1 MRILWCITGAG
12 EFMKESVGALSKL
25 KADVTVFVS
34 KAGEEVLK
42 GYDLER
48 ALVGHEVIKDREAS
62 SPKAGKVSLG
72 SYDAVVVSPATAN
85 TVAKIACGI
94 ADGLV
99 TTAVALA
106 LKRGTPVFVV
116 PTDWVAGTKEIPDFL
131 TQGGAKVHMKPRKSD
146 LRNIK
151 TLEDEGIALCQNPAE
166 LSKALKRLGRSGA
179 A

>member
-12 EFMKESVGALSKL
+12 EFMKESIEELNRL
-25 KADVTVFVS
+25 KADLTVFVS
-34 KAGEEVLK
+34 KAGEEVLS

-48 ALVGHEVIKDREAS
+48 ALVVHEVVKDREAS

-94 ADGLV
+94 ADNLV
-99 TTAVALA
+99 TTAVSLA
-106 LKRGTPVFVV
+106 LKSGTPVFVV
-116 PTDWVAGTKEIPDFL
+116 PTDWVAGEKEIPNFL
-131 TQGGAKVHMKPRKSD
+131 TPGGSRVHMKPRKSD

-151 TLEDEGIALCQNPAE
+151 SLEEEGIALCQNPAE
-166 LSKALKRLGRSGA
+166 LSKALKKLGRSGA